1 MMASKLQL
9 PPLNFESRGSLTADF
24 QIPDSPPHSRPATPS
39 RYEANQASAR
49 AGADT
54 ATTNPAGHAST
65 SPTSRITDRALANG
79 DGKGA
84 GLASKPSVSSLHVSP
99 NSPPMSPHSPRPGSV
114 RHLLSKMS
122 LSGSYKEADEATLSS
137 IKSPSHASQSLH
149 DGDSASERAMS
160 ISSKGFFSSFR
171 RNSSKRSV
179 SSTRSKIT
187 APPTPISTPRA
198 PTIEEKTAELIKK
211 SPPPQIPDLPQASV
225 SSFDNDLFKN
235 I

>member
-1 MMASKLQL
+1 MASKLQL

-24 QIPDSPPHSRPATPS
+24 HIPDSPPHSRPATPS

-54 ATTNPAGHAST
+54 ATTNPAVHASA
-65 SPTSRITDRALANG
+65 SPTARLAG
-79 DGKGA
+79 RDSADA
-84 GLASKPSVSSLHVSP
+84 GLTAKPSASSLHVSP

-179 SSTRSKIT
+179 SSTRSKVT
-187 APPTPISTPRA
+187 APPTPISTPRE

-211 SPPPQIPDLPQASV
+211 SPAPRIPDLPQASV
-225 SSFDNDLFKN
+225 SLFDNDLFKN

>member
-24 QIPDSPPHSRPATPS
+24 HIPDSPPHSRPATPS
-39 RYEANQASAR
+39 RYDSNQASAR

-54 ATTNPAGHAST
+54 AINPSAHASG
-65 SPTSRITDRALANG
+65 SPTSRLTDRAVANG
-79 DGKGA
+79 DPADA
-84 GLASKPSVSSLHVSP
+84 GLATKPSASSLHVSP

-187 APPTPISTPRA
+187 APPTPISTPRE